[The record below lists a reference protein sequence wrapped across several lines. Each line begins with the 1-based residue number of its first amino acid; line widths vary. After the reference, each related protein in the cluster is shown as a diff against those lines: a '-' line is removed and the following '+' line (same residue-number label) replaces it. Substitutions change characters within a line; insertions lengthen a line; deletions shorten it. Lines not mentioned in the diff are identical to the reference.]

1 MYFDYNYLKENNN
14 HNKSNKKISLFNNIS
29 TDFTKTIK
37 LSNNNYFNQINSR
50 TNANNHNHNQN
61 HNPYLYDKKVFKNT
75 KLYNVIKPT
84 KYIKKRNNSNS
95 AIHNNYVESSL
106 TEGNLHGNNSKKY
119 ISIFNSSNLKINNRN
134 IKFSKNQNNINSK
147 IKMKK
152 TNTNSNINAILHNS
166 NSFKILTKSKSN
178 VGFINFPHYQQLV
191 INNSR
196 DKYSMNHNN
205 KKMFSTIGLSNNLS
219 VKNIKNYARI
229 NRNNKQIINL
239 NTNNNKLSDSTP
251 KRSADILEKIKGL
264 KKEIEIY
271 KKEINKKNQ
280 IIKNQEIK
288 INKIKKDNENN
299 QKMYSNISQKY
310 NNLKKEYDIMK
321 NNFFLLKNKI
331 VESEKNIKLMEQKEL
346 KLMQVLY
353 LIKEKGIDI
362 NSILNEVNKVA
373 SYEMKSTQSP
383 LEIKNHQDEIEYN
396 ENKNKNKNKIENI
409 DSIDNNLIIN
419 SIRDNISSES
429 EKSDMTVYFPD
440 KIKMNN
446 IMETKWGKN
455 IPKLNFGYVP
465 EYSDLDSGKPEKK
478 NNNLNYIQ
486 MNENN
491 NILLPKFNKFQNSA

>member
-1 MYFDYNYLKENNN
+1 MNFDYNYLKEYNSSI
-14 HNKSNKKISLFNNIS
+14 KANKKIRLLNNIS
-29 TDFTKTIK
+29 IDFSKTIK
-37 LSNNNYFNQINSR
+37 LSNNNYFNQINTH
-50 TNANNHNHNQN
+50 TNSNNHNHN
-61 HNPYLYDKKVFKNT
+61 HYLYDKKVFKNT

-95 AIHNNYVESSL
+95 STQNNYVESSL

-134 IKFSKNQNNINSK
+134 IKLQKNQNNINNN

-152 TNTNSNINAILHNS
+152 SNTNSNINALLHNS
-166 NSFKILTKSKSN
+166 NSFKLLTKSKSN
-178 VGFINFPHYQQLV
+178 IGFTNYPYYQNLI

-205 KKMFSTIGLSNNLS
+205 NKKIFSTLGLSNNLS
-219 VKNIKNYARI
+219 VKNIKNYSRH
-229 NRNNKQIINL
+229 NQNNKQIINL
-239 NTNNNKLSDSTP
+239 NKNNNKLSDSTP
-251 KRSADILEKIKGL
+251 KRSVDILEKIKGL
-264 KKEIEIY
+264 KKEIENY

-288 INKIKKDNENN
+288 INKINKDNENN
-299 QKMYSNISQKY
+299 QKMLKNITQKY
-310 NNLKKEYDIMK
+310 NNLKKDYDIMK

-331 VESEKNIKLMEQKEL
+331 AESEKNIKLMEQKEL

-373 SYEMKSTQSP
+373 SHEMTSSQSP
-383 LEIKNHQDEIEYN
+383 LDIKNHKDKKEYN
-396 ENKNKNKNKIENI
+396 DNKNKLENI
-409 DSIDNNLIIN
+409 DENDNIDNNLIIN
-419 SIRDNISSES
+419 SIRDNISNES
-429 EKSDMTVYFPD
+429 EKSDLTVYFPD

-465 EYSDLDSGKPEKK
+465 EYSDLESGKQEQK
-478 NNNLNYIQ
+478 NNNFNYIE
-486 MNENN
+486 MNED
-491 NILLPKFNKFQNSA
+491 NILFPKFNKFQNSV

>member
-1 MYFDYNYLKENNN
+1 MNFDYNYLKEYNNQ
-14 HNKSNKKISLFNNIS
+14 NKSNKKIGLLSNIS
-29 TDFTKTIK
+29 TDFSKTIK
-37 LSNNNYFNQINSR
+37 LTNNNYFHQINSH
-50 TNANNHNHNQN
+50 TNANNHNHN
-61 HNPYLYDKKVFKNT
+61 HYLYDKKVFKNT

-95 AIHNNYVESSL
+95 AIHNNYVESSM
-106 TEGNLHGNNSKKY
+106 TEGNLHGNNSKKF

-134 IKFSKNQNNINSK
+134 IKFPKNQNNINNN

-152 TNTNSNINAILHNS
+152 TNTNTNINALLHNS

-178 VGFINFPHYQQLV
+178 VGFINFPHYQNLV

-219 VKNIKNYARI
+219 VKNVKNYSRL
-229 NRNNKQIINL
+229 NRNNKQTICL

-251 KRSADILEKIKGL
+251 KRSVDILEKIKGL
-264 KKEIEIY
+264 KKEIENY
-271 KKEINKKNQ
+271 KKEISKKNQ

-288 INKIKKDNENN
+288 INKIKKDSENN
-299 QKMYSNISQKY
+299 KKMLKNITQKY
-310 NNLKKEYDIMK
+310 NNLQKEYDIMK

-362 NSILNEVNKVA
+362 NSILNEVNKA
-373 SYEMKSTQSP
+373 SSHEMNSSQSP
-383 LEIKNHQDEIEYN
+383 LDIKNNKDEKEFN
-396 ENKNKNKNKIENI
+396 GNKNKFENI
-409 DSIDNNLIIN
+409 DNIDNIDNNLIIN
-419 SIRDNISSES
+419 SIRDNISNES
-429 EKSDMTVYFPD
+429 EKSDLTVYFPD

-465 EYSDLDSGKPEKK
+465 EYSDLGSGKQEQK
-478 NNNLNYIQ
+478 NNNLNDIQ
-486 MNENN
+486 MNED
-491 NILLPKFNKFQNSA
+491 NILFQKFNKFQNSA

>member
-1 MYFDYNYLKENNN
+1 MNFDYNYLKEYNN
-14 HNKSNKKISLFNNIS
+14 HNKSNKKIGFLSNIS
-29 TDFTKTIK
+29 TDFNKTIK
-37 LSNNNYFNQINSR
+37 LVNNNYFNQINTH
-50 TNANNHNHNQN
+50 TNANNHNH
-61 HNPYLYDKKVFKNT
+61 YLYDKKVFKNT

-95 AIHNNYVESSL
+95 TIHNNFVESSL
-106 TEGNLHGNNSKKY
+106 TEGNLHGNNSKKF

-134 IKFSKNQNNINSK
+134 IKFHKNQNNINNNNN

-152 TNTNSNINAILHNS
+152 SNTNTNINALLHNS

-178 VGFINFPHYQQLV
+178 VGFINFPHYQNLV

-205 KKMFSTIGLSNNLS
+205 KKMFSTIGISNNLS
-219 VKNIKNYARI
+219 VKNNKNYSRI
-229 NRNNKQIINL
+229 NRNNKQIMNL

-251 KRSADILEKIKGL
+251 KRSVDILEKIKGL
-264 KKEIEIY
+264 KKEIENY

-288 INKIKKDNENN
+288 INKINKDNENN
-299 QKMYSNISQKY
+299 QKMLKNITQKY

-331 VESEKNIKLMEQKEL
+331 EESEKNIKLMEQKEL

-362 NSILNEVNKVA
+362 NSILNEVNKVT
-373 SYEMKSTQSP
+373 SHEMTSSQIP
-383 LEIKNHQDEIEYN
+383 LDIKKHPDEK
-396 ENKNKNKNKIENI
+396 ENNDNKNKIDNIDNI
-409 DSIDNNLIIN
+409 DSNLIIN
-419 SIRDNISSES
+419 SIRDNISNES
-429 EKSDMTVYFPD
+429 ERSDLTVYFPD

-465 EYSDLDSGKPEKK
+465 EYSDLDSGKQQQK
-478 NNNLNYIQ
+478 NNNMNYIQ
-486 MNENN
+486 MNEDN

>member
-14 HNKSNKKISLFNNIS
+14 HNKSNKKISLLNNIS
-29 TDFTKTIK
+29 TDFSKTIK
-37 LSNNNYFNQINSR
+37 LVNNNYFNQINSH
-50 TNANNHNHNQN
+50 TNANNHNH
-61 HNPYLYDKKVFKNT
+61 YLYDKKVFKNT

-95 AIHNNYVESSL
+95 TIHNNFVESSL
-106 TEGNLHGNNSKKY
+106 TEGNLHGNNSKKF

-134 IKFSKNQNNINSK
+134 IKFHKNQNNINNNNN

-152 TNTNSNINAILHNS
+152 SNTNTNINALLHNS

-178 VGFINFPHYQQLV
+178 VGFINFPHYQNLV

-205 KKMFSTIGLSNNLS
+205 KKMFSTIGISNNLS
-219 VKNIKNYARI
+219 VKNNKNYSRI
-229 NRNNKQIINL
+229 NRNNKQIMNL

-251 KRSADILEKIKGL
+251 KRSVDILEKIKGL
-264 KKEIEIY
+264 KKEIENY

-288 INKIKKDNENN
+288 INKINKDNENN
-299 QKMYSNISQKY
+299 QKMLKNITQKY

-331 VESEKNIKLMEQKEL
+331 EESEKNIKLMEQKEL

-362 NSILNEVNKVA
+362 NSILNEVNKVT
-373 SYEMKSTQSP
+373 SHEMTSSQIP
-383 LEIKNHQDEIEYN
+383 LDIKNHPDEK
-396 ENKNKNKNKIENI
+396 ENNDNKNKIDNIDNI
-409 DSIDNNLIIN
+409 DSNLIIN
-419 SIRDNISSES
+419 SIRDNISNES
-429 EKSDMTVYFPD
+429 ERSDLTVYFPD

-465 EYSDLDSGKPEKK
+465 EYSDLDSGKQQQK
-478 NNNLNYIQ
+478 NNNMNYIQ
-486 MNENN
+486 MNEDN